1 MSEAHPEDLVSL
13 VERVRARCLE
23 AAETAYEDAGIQ
35 GLCAEG
41 RWEVAMGAVKGLDL
55 GKLLRDS
62 SGAPA
67 DRGSEES

>member
-1 MSEAHPEDLVSL
+1 MPEPHSEDLASL
-13 VERVRARCLE
+13 AERIRARCLE
-23 AAETAYEDAGIQ
+23 AAEAAYEDVGIQ

-55 GKLLRDS
+55 GKLLRDA

-67 DRGSEES
+67 DRGPVKS

>member
-35 GLCAEG
+35 GLCGEG
-41 RWEVAMGAVKGLDL
+41 RWEVAMGAVIALDVCY
-55 GKLLRDS
+55 LLRDS
-62 SGAPA
+62 SGAPGV
-67 DRGSEES
+67 RGCEES